1 MRTDVHISLIISYLI
16 SWIFIGN
23 YVLLNL
29 FLAILIEGF
38 TNKPKK
44 DEDDIFFGEED
55 IEQKGIRLKKKYD
68 REARLKLE
76 EDLELL
82 RMMDALNLETQN
94 TDFSR

>member
-1 MRTDVHISLIISYLI
+1 MRTSVPGILTMSYLI

-55 IEQKGIRLKKKYD
+55 IE
-68 REARLKLE
+68 
-76 EDLELL
+76 
-82 RMMDALNLETQN
+82 
-94 TDFSR
+94 